1 MLNLI
6 TNYEKAKAACDAA
19 DAAYTNDFENVDLEN
34 AFMTAYKAEFDAGE
48 KLIDAITTV
57 APITRSIARKMIT
70 TQLEALKSLVERFC

>member
-19 DAAYTNDFENVDLEN
+19 DAAYMNDFENAELEN
-34 AFMTAYKAEFDAGE
+34 AFMIAYKAEFDAGE

-70 TQLEALKSLVERFC
+70 TQFEALKSLAERFL

>member
-34 AFMTAYKAEFDAGE
+34 AFMTAYKAEF
-48 KLIDAITTV
+48 
-57 APITRSIARKMIT
+57 
-70 TQLEALKSLVERFC
+70 

>member
-19 DAAYTNDFENVDLEN
+19 DAAYTSDFENVDLEN
-34 AFMTAYKAEFDAGE
+34 AFMTAYKAEFEAGE

>member
-6 TNYEKAKAACDAA
+6 ANYEKAKAACDAA

-34 AFMTAYKAEFDAGE
+34 AFMTAYKAEFEAGE